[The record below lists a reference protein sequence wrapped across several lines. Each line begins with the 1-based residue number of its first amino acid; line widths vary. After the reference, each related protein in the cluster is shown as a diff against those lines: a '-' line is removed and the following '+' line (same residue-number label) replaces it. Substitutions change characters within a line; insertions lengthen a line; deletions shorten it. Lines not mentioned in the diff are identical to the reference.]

1 MPSIA
6 IIEDEKPIAQLY
18 KMKFE
23 LEGFAVSTAQN
34 GHDGFKLVREKSPDL
49 VLLDLRM
56 PHMSGDEMLAKMRA
70 TAWGADIRV
79 VILTNLSRD
88 EALLPCVFLGL
99 SATSSRPITPLRK
112 SSPSSAKSSDSPP
125 HRLIDLV
132 DTFCYAIDKTFGSS
146 LCTTQR
152 KAFLFCYIL
161 FPRKARD
168 EVFTM
173 SFYTLPTFTF

>member
-56 PHMSGDEMLAKMRA
+56 PNMSGDEMLAKMRA

-88 EALLPCVFLGL
+88 EAPAALRFLGVERYIVK
-99 SATSSRPITPLRK
+99 ANHTPAQVVAIVREVLR
-112 SSPSSAKSSDSPP
+112 
-125 HRLIDLV
+125 L
-132 DTFCYAIDKTFGSS
+132 
-146 LCTTQR
+146 
-152 KAFLFCYIL
+152 
-161 FPRKARD
+161 PRG
-168 EVFTM
+168 
-173 SFYTLPTFTF
+173 

>member
-79 VILTNLSRD
+79 VILTNRSRD
-88 EALLPCVFLGL
+88 EAPAALRFLGVERYIVK
-99 SATSSRPITPLRK
+99 ANHTPAQVVAIVREVLR
-112 SSPSSAKSSDSPP
+112 
-125 HRLIDLV
+125 
-132 DTFCYAIDKTFGSS
+132 
-146 LCTTQR
+146 
-152 KAFLFCYIL
+152 
-161 FPRKARD
+161 
-168 EVFTM
+168 
-173 SFYTLPTFTF
+173 LPAV

>member
-34 GHDGFKLVREKSPDL
+34 GHEGFKLVREKSPDL

-70 TAWGADIRV
+70 TDWGADIRV
-79 VILTNLSRD
+79 IILTNLSRD
-88 EALLPCVFLGL
+88 EAPAALRFLGVERYIVKANHTPAQVV
-99 SATSSRPITPLRK
+99 ATVREVLR
-112 SSPSSAKSSDSPP
+112 
-125 HRLIDLV
+125 L
-132 DTFCYAIDKTFGSS
+132 
-146 LCTTQR
+146 
-152 KAFLFCYIL
+152 
-161 FPRKARD
+161 PRG
-168 EVFTM
+168 
-173 SFYTLPTFTF
+173 